1 MSRGQ
6 LLDITNEKNASRWL
20 AGCPDQVPEIESA
33 HASFV
38 NHNDIPRQEILLVV
52 ARNESHGLAH
62 LAGIRIERI
71 IELGVEAEH
80 PMNGRSVERRVG
92 KECVSTSSS
101 RCSPF
106 HLITNNFYLT
116 FLFFFFLCSL
126 SFFFFIFFFFFLF

>member
-62 LAGIRIERI
+62 LAGIRIDRI
-71 IELGVEAEH
+71 IELGVESKH
-80 PMNGRSVERRVG
+80 QIGRASVG
-92 KECVSTSSS
+92 KECVSTCRS
-101 RCSPF
+101 RWSPY
-106 HLITNNFYLT
+106 HSKRNNNKEKH
-116 FLFFFFLCSL
+116 SEKV
-126 SFFFFIFFFFFLF
+126 SQHQINN

>member
-6 LLDITNEKNASRWL
+6 LLDITNEKNSSRWL

-62 LAGIRIERI
+62 LAGIRIDRI
-71 IELGVEAEH
+71 IELGVESQH
-80 PMNGRSVERRVG
+80 PMNGPDVRSEESSVG
-92 KECVSTSSS
+92 KECVSTGRYRWSQYIKNKNKL
-101 RCSPF
+101 
-106 HLITNNFYLT
+106 HK
-116 FLFFFFLCSL
+116 
-126 SFFFFIFFFFFLF
+126 